1 MTLSECIKRN
11 SIFLSLWLASVVAL
25 TIALCSVEKGS
36 LHLLLCDHHTTWADI
51 LMPILSD
58 TCNWLPYLTGVIL
71 LLWRWQAGVF
81 VSGSLI
87 LSTLITQA
95 LKHTIRAPRPL
106 TWFAKNMPDI
116 TLPLTEG
123 VRMNYHL
130 SFPSGHTTTF
140 FCLYFALCALY
151 TYYIYTPAPANGFW
165 YKLQKQNQP
174 TPSVERKA
182 SIGWNIVVQL
192 LLFMVAAVCS
202 YSRLYLSQHFALDVL
217 AGMCIGVVSVASVA
231 HFYFRRKNP
240 IPNLRTASRSNS
252 SRTEG

>member
-1 MTLSECIKRN
+1 M
-11 SIFLSLWLASVVAL
+11 AL
-25 TIALCSVEKGS
+25 TIALCTIDKAS
-36 LHLLLCDHHTTWADI
+36 LHLMLCDHHTAFGDV

-58 TCNWLPYLTGVIL
+58 TCNWLPYVTAVIL

-87 LSTLITQA
+87 LSTIIAQII
-95 LKHTIRAPRPL
+95 KHIVGAPRPL
-106 TWFAKNMPDI
+106 TWFAENMPNI

-151 TYYIYTPAPANGFW
+151 TYYIYTPAAANAFW
-165 YKLQKQNQP
+165 YKRLKQKQP
-174 TPSVERKA
+174 TPSCDRKA
-182 SIGWNIVVQL
+182 SISWSIIVQL
-192 LLFMVAAVCS
+192 LLFVLAAVSS

-217 AGMCIGVVSVASVA
+217 AGMLIGVVSVAIVA
-231 HFYFRRKNP
+231 HIYATVMRKQ
-240 IPNLRTASRSNS
+240 AH
-252 SRTEG
+252 

>member
-1 MTLSECIKRN
+1 MIKRN

-25 TIALCSVEKGS
+25 TIALCTVDKAG
-36 LHLLLCDHHTTWADI
+36 LHLMLCNRHSAFGDV

-58 TCNWLPYLTGVIL
+58 TCNWLPYLTGVVL

-87 LSTLITQA
+87 LSTIITQII
-95 LKHTIRAPRPL
+95 KHIVCAPRPL
-106 TWFAKNMPDI
+106 TWFAEHMPDI
-116 TLPLTEG
+116 SLPLTEG

-151 TYYIYTPAPANGFW
+151 TYYIYTPVSANAFW
-165 YKLQKQNQP
+165 YKWLKQNQP
-174 TPSVERKA
+174 TPSSERKA
-182 SIGWNIVVQL
+182 SISWSIVVQL
-192 LLFMVAAVCS
+192 LLFVLAAVSS

-217 AGMCIGVVSVASVA
+217 AGMCIGVLSVAIVA
-231 HFYFRRKNP
+231 HIFATAMRRK
-240 IPNLRTASRSNS
+240 A
-252 SRTEG
+252 G